1 MFKSLELVILI
12 FMVIPLSYG
21 LEQDHA
27 PHETR
32 AEKGTE
38 VLGRILGNDQKSILK
53 KLEDLSPEM
62 TRWVVGFAYGEVVSR
77 TQLALR
83 TRELATVAAL
93 TAMGT
98 AEPQLKTHIGM
109 ALNAGTTASEIR
121 ETIMQIT
128 VYADFPAGL
137 NGIRVVRDV
146 FKEKEIKES

>member
-1 MFKSLELVILI
+1 MFKSLKLVILI
-12 FMVIPLSYG
+12 FMVIPFSYG

-38 VLGRILGNDQKSILK
+38 VLERMLGNNQKFILK
-53 KLEDLSPEM
+53 KLEDLTPEM
-62 TRWVVGFAYGEVVSR
+62 AGWVVDFAHGEVVSR
-77 TQLALR
+77 PKLDLR
-83 TRELATVAAL
+83 TKELATVAAL

-98 AEPQLKTHIGM
+98 AEPQLKTPIGM
-109 ALNAGTTASEIR
+109 ALNAGTTASEIL

-146 FKEKEIKES
+146 FKEKEIKEW